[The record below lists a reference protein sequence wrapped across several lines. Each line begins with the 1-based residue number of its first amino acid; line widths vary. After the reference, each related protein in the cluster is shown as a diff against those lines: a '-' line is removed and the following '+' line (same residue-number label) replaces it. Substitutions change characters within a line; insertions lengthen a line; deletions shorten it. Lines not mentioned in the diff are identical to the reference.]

1 MIDRLDDLLVF
12 FERGGGV
19 LWAIFALSILMW
31 ALILERYWFY
41 AHALKILRND
51 LLSELPAGR
60 HSKASAA
67 QQLLHRYL
75 TTAYELRLRYRL
87 QAIRTLAATLPALG
101 LLGTVSGMIDTFDV
115 FSVHGAGN
123 VRGMADGISQAL
135 LTTMAG
141 LVTAVSGLYFSA
153 NLDNRA
159 EKELARFRRQY
170 RAGWGGGICAAR

>member
-1 MIDRLDDLLVF
+1 MIDWLENLLVF

-19 LWAIFALSILMW
+19 LWAIFALSVLMW

-41 AHALKILRND
+41 THTLRILRKD
-51 LLSELPAGR
+51 LLSELPTRR
-60 HSKASAA
+60 HSQASAA
-67 QQLLHRYL
+67 QQLLRRYL
-75 TTAYELRLRYRL
+75 STAYELRLGYRL
-87 QAIRTLAATLPALG
+87 QAIRTLAAILPALG

-115 FSVHGAGN
+115 FSVHGTGN

-153 NLDNRA
+153 DLDARA
-159 EKELARFRRQY
+159 EKELAHFRQQFQVR
-170 RAGWGGGICAAR
+170 